1 MRGLI
6 DSMTPQSN
14 FMVLAPVDPRR
25 EDELRSLL
33 ASMNLEP
40 GVVNPQNNVLPFG
53 ELRNLHFAR
62 IVILKDDTLG
72 DIAAYGLKPVNYPTY
87 LTLLGDVDG
96 DSEDFLADLT
106 ARYSAGLQQ
115 LFSHCEGFS
124 SDKDLLGWMKA
135 NSAPAAA
142 AYVNWVGRTV
152 QQVDEEEALRQALEK
167 FIQQNSNS
175 LRSMQPRDVHKALR
189 GFVDKEQRA
198 GRLKLSEPEPTQM
211 GWELRNLLNLI
222 GVPLM
227 LLLASPIL
235 LVYLPFFLV
244 LLRRRETA
252 DPVIAPRVNAAHAD
266 LLASLEDHDV
276 TNQFSALGSLKPGLF
291 RLSTIAFVLWIIDY
305 TARHLFN
312 RGRLARV
319 STIQFARWVFLD
331 GGKRVIFTSNYDGS
345 LDSYMDD
352 FINKV
357 GFGLNVVFSNGLGY
371 PRTNWLV
378 LDGAQDEQKFK
389 NFLRRHQLP
398 TEVWYNAHP
407 GLTALDK
414 RRNTLIREGLEAS
427 TMNYSEMQDWLALF

>member
-1 MRGLI
+1 MRGSI
-6 DSMTPQSN
+6 DSMKPQSN
-14 FMVLAPVDPRR
+14 FMVLAPVDPMR
-25 EDELRSLL
+25 EDDLRSLL
-33 ASMNLEP
+33 ASMNVEP
-40 GVVNPQNNVLPFG
+40 GVANPHNTVLPFG
-53 ELRNLHFAR
+53 ELENLHFAR
-62 IVILKDDTLG
+62 IVIVKDETLD
-72 DIAAYGLKPVNYPTY
+72 DIVAYGLKPVNYPTY
-87 LTLLGDVDG
+87 LTFLGDVDG
-96 DSEDFLADLT
+96 DSEAFLVDLAT
-106 ARYSAGLQQ
+106 RYSVGLEQ
-115 LFSHCEGFS
+115 LFSYCEGFS
-124 SDKDLLGWMKA
+124 PGSDLLGWMKRH
-135 NSAPAAA
+135 SAPAAA

-152 QQVDEEEALRQALEK
+152 QQVDEEEALRQGLEK
-167 FIQQNSNS
+167 FIEEKSDS
-175 LRSMQPRDVHKALR
+175 IRSMKPRDVHKMLR
-189 GFVDKEQRA
+189 DFVDEEQRA
-198 GRLKLSEPEPTQM
+198 GRLKLTDPEPTPLR
-211 GWELRNLLNLI
+211 WELRNLLNLI
-222 GVPLM
+222 GVPLV
-227 LLLASPIL
+227 LLLASPL
-235 LVYLPFFLV
+235 LLIYLPIFILV
-244 LLRRRETA
+244 LRGRETN
-252 DPVIAPRVNAAHAD
+252 DPVIAPRAKAAHAD

-371 PRTNWLV
+371 PKTTWLV

-398 TEVWYNAHP
+398 TQVWYNAHP

-414 RRNTLIREGLEAS
+414 RRNMLIREGLEAL